1 MKKNYLIC
9 VGATAALAVVMIAV
23 IGIGNKQDQSP
34 ETMDTDDQVVSVSDI
49 TDADDELT
57 DTTIIEDETTA
68 IESEATTVISVD
80 ISVPDIVANE
90 LKSEDTS
97 NNDVVID
104 PEELIEVTVNI
115 TEPAQRPE
123 PPEPPVVTEPE
134 TLKNPDVKP
143 TYEEKKTTIN
153 NDSGRPKNGE
163 RKDGMIYIDGF
174 GWIVDEGGG
183 SAGQKIGNDGDTL
196 TGNKVGEMG

>member
-9 VGATAALAVVMIAV
+9 AGAAAALAVVMIAV

-34 ETMDTDDQVVSVSDI
+34 ETMETESQSVTVDEVPETDKP
-49 TDADDELT
+49 T
-57 DTTIIEDETTA
+57 DTTGIDDETTA
-68 IESEATTVISVD
+68 IESEATTVIPID
-80 ISVPDIVANE
+80 ISVPDIIVDE
-90 LKSEDTS
+90 PKPEDTS
-97 NNDVVID
+97 NDVVID
-104 PEELIEVTVNI
+104 PEENTEVTVKI

-123 PPEPPVVTEPE
+123 PPEHPVVTEPE

-143 TYEEKKTTIN
+143 TYEEKKTTVN
-153 NDSGRPKNGE
+153 PDSDRPKNGE
-163 RKDGMIYIDGF
+163 RKDGMIYIYGF

-183 SAGQKIGNDGDTL
+183 SVGHKMGEDGDTL

>member
-9 VGATAALAVVMIAV
+9 AGAAAALAVVMIAV

-49 TDADDELT
+49 TDADDKLT
-57 DTTIIEDETTA
+57 DIIDDETTA
-68 IESEATTVISVD
+68 IESEAATVIPVD
-80 ISVPDIVANE
+80 ISVPDIIADDP
-90 LKSEDTS
+90 KPEDIS
-97 NNDVVID
+97 NDVVID
-104 PEELIEVTVNI
+104 PEENTEVTVNI
-115 TEPAQRPE
+115 TEPEQRPE

-134 TLKNPDVKP
+134 ILKNSDVKP
-143 TYEEKKTTIN
+143 TYEEKKTTVN
-153 NDSGRPKNGE
+153 PDSDRPKNGE
-163 RKDGMIYIDGF
+163 RKDGMIYIYGF

-183 SAGQKIGNDGDTL
+183 SAGQKVGNDGDTL